1 MTHIDMTENNAERE
15 GLLAIGTLLA
25 NGKYRIEQYLSS
37 GGFGNTYIATD
48 LAFDEKVAIK
58 ELYIKGVCG
67 RDGSTNDVA
76 ITLTENQRT
85 FEAQRE
91 KFRKEARRL
100 RRLSNAHIVKVHDL
114 FDENGTSYYVMD
126 FIEGE
131 SLSARLKRTGHA
143 MAVADVLLLLPQVLD
158 ALETVHN
165 AGIWHLDLKPA
176 NIMLD
181 RQGNVQLIDFGASK
195 QLRNQDG
202 QSLSTSSALAYTPGY
217 ASSEQMEQNLEKF
230 GPWTDLYSLGA
241 TIFNLLTLQQPPS
254 PSDIDED
261 VNEALLTHLPSG
273 IDAKVSELIV
283 WLMKPNRKMRPQS
296 VADVRQYLS
305 ETVGPG
311 SGGQRKPVTQAPRPT
326 SAPQPT
332 TRPAADD
339 STQLNT
345 RMRKKVQQP
354 SSTEPEDEDEERS
367 PRMRRGIIAGIV
379 AVIAG
384 GIVIGSGVSVLP
396 RSCSSDV
403 GTPAAADEASG
414 VSQVQIQIDHGPQ
427 NLRSYVYTGEATVV
441 TGDQGDTLSITPF
454 GQGEAQYPKSGDI
467 PAATYKGLFVDGLP
481 HDDTGSAEM
490 AFDNGDR
497 YVGTFLKGNYG
508 KGTYALGN
516 GGSIYQG
523 TFKDG
528 APSDGYWYTHAGHP
542 MSRVSSGKEIADTA
556 GIPPYQP

>member
-1 MTHIDMTENNAERE
+1 MAEMNTERE

-76 ITLTENQRT
+76 ITLTENLRT

-131 SLSARLKRTGHA
+131 SLSARLKRTGHP

-176 NIMLD
+176 NIMID

-230 GPWTDLYSLGA
+230 GAWTDLYSLGA
-241 TIFNLLTLQQPPS
+241 TLFNLLTLQQPPS

-261 VNEALLTHLPSG
+261 VSEALLAHLPKG

-296 VADVRQYLS
+296 VSDVRQYLS
-305 ETVGPG
+305 ETIGPG
-311 SGGQRKPVTQAPRPT
+311 KGAAQKPSRPAPRQAP
-326 SAPQPT
+326 APQPIT
-332 TRPAADD
+332 QPATDD
-339 STQLNT
+339 PTMLNT
-345 RMRKKVQQP
+345 RMRKKAQEP
-354 SSTEPEDEDEERS
+354 KPAEPENTDEERS
-367 PRMRRGIIAGIV
+367 PWMRRGIIIGVV

-384 GIVIGSGVSVLP
+384 GMVIGSGVSVLP
-396 RSCSSDV
+396 RSCSS
-403 GTPAAADEASG
+403 GTSAPATADESEG
-414 VSQVQIQIDHGPQ
+414 VSQVQIQIDHGPK
-427 NLRSYVYTGEATVV
+427 NLRTFVYTGEATVV

-454 GQGEAQYPKSGDI
+454 GRGEAQYPHSGDT

-481 HDDTGSAEM
+481 HDDTGTAEM
-490 AFDNGDR
+490 VFDNGDK
-497 YVGTFLKGNYG
+497 YVGTFDKGNYA

-523 TFKDG
+523 TFRNG
-528 APSDGYWYTHAGHP
+528 TPTDGYWYTHAGHP
-542 MSRVSSGKEIADTA
+542 MSRVSAGKEIADTA

>member
-1 MTHIDMTENNAERE
+1 MAETNTERE
-15 GLLAIGTLLA
+15 GLLTIGTLLA

-131 SLSARLKRTGHA
+131 SLAARLKRTGHP

-176 NIMLD
+176 NIMID

-241 TIFNLLTLQQPPS
+241 TVFNLLTLQQPPS

-261 VNEALLTHLPSG
+261 VNEALLTHLPEG
-273 IDAKVSELIV
+273 IDTKVSELIV
-283 WLMKPNRKMRPQS
+283 WLIKPNRKMRPQS

-305 ETVGPG
+305 ETIGPG
-311 SGGQRKPVTQAPRPT
+311 KGGQPKPPRPAPRQAP
-326 SAPQPT
+326 APQPIT
-332 TRPAADD
+332 QPAADD
-339 STQLNT
+339 PTMLNT
-345 RMRKKVQQP
+345 RMRKKAQEP
-354 SSTEPEDEDEERS
+354 KPEEPEATDEERS
-367 PRMRRGIIAGIV
+367 PWMRRGIIIGIV
-379 AVIAG
+379 ALIAG
-384 GIVIGSGVSVLP
+384 GFVIGSGISILP
-396 RSCSSDV
+396 RSC
-403 GTPAAADEASG
+403 THEASAPEATDESQG
-414 VSQVQIQIDHGPQ
+414 VNQVQIQIDHGPE
-427 NLRSYVYTGEATVV
+427 NLRAFVYTGEATVV

-454 GQGEAQYPKSGDI
+454 GRGEAQYPKSGDT

-481 HDDTGSAEM
+481 HDGTGTAEM
-490 AFDNGDR
+490 VFDNGDK
-497 YVGTFLKGNYG
+497 YVGTFDKGNYG

-523 TFKDG
+523 SFKNG
-528 APSDGYWYTHAGHP
+528 APTDGYWYTHAGHP
-542 MSRVSSGKEIADTA
+542 ISRVSAGKEIADTA

>member
-217 ASSEQMEQNLEKF
+217 ASSEQMEQNL
-230 GPWTDLYSLGA
+230 
-241 TIFNLLTLQQPPS
+241 
-254 PSDIDED
+254 
-261 VNEALLTHLPSG
+261 
-273 IDAKVSELIV
+273 
-283 WLMKPNRKMRPQS
+283 
-296 VADVRQYLS
+296 
-305 ETVGPG
+305 
-311 SGGQRKPVTQAPRPT
+311 
-326 SAPQPT
+326 
-332 TRPAADD
+332 
-339 STQLNT
+339 
-345 RMRKKVQQP
+345 
-354 SSTEPEDEDEERS
+354 
-367 PRMRRGIIAGIV
+367 
-379 AVIAG
+379 
-384 GIVIGSGVSVLP
+384 
-396 RSCSSDV
+396 
-403 GTPAAADEASG
+403 
-414 VSQVQIQIDHGPQ
+414 
-427 NLRSYVYTGEATVV
+427 
-441 TGDQGDTLSITPF
+441 
-454 GQGEAQYPKSGDI
+454 
-467 PAATYKGLFVDGLP
+467 
-481 HDDTGSAEM
+481 
-490 AFDNGDR
+490 
-497 YVGTFLKGNYG
+497 
-508 KGTYALGN
+508 
-516 GGSIYQG
+516 
-523 TFKDG
+523 
-528 APSDGYWYTHAGHP
+528 
-542 MSRVSSGKEIADTA
+542 
-556 GIPPYQP
+556 